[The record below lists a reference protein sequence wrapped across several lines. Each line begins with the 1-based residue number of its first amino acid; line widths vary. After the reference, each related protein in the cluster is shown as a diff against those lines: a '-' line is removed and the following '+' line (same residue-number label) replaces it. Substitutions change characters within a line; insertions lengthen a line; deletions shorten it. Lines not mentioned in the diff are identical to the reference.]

1 MTEER
6 KTLDIQYQF
15 RFPDGG
21 SLDFTLSLNP
31 RSLEQVESDQKK
43 APAWTS
49 LGFHQCPNCPLD
61 AKTYPRCPV
70 AVNLVKMTEECGGLW
85 SYDKV
90 HLEVTTP
97 ERIVSKDTTMQAGV
111 SSLLGLA
118 MATSACPHAEFFKP
132 MARFHLPFASEAET
146 IYRATSMYLLAQ
158 YFLHKQGGEADLE
171 LDGLVKI
178 YRNLQIINSALAARL
193 RAASEKDAAVNAVI
207 LLDLFAKVMPYTIND
222 SLDEIRYLFAPFL
235 AGAEQIPMKGTMN
248 QNT

>member
-1 MTEER
+1 MSKEI
-6 KTLDIQYQF
+6 KTLDIQYRF
-15 RFPDGG
+15 CFPDGG

-31 RSLEQVESDQKK
+31 RSLEQVESNPKNV
-43 APAWTS
+43 PAWTS
-49 LGFHQCPNCPLD
+49 LGFHQCPNCPLN
-61 AKTYPRCPV
+61 AKTHPHCPV
-70 AVNLVKMTEECGGLW
+70 AVNLVKLTEECGGLW

-97 ERIVSKDTTMQAGV
+97 ERVVSKDTTMQAGV
-111 SSLLGLA
+111 SSLLGLV

-132 MARFHLPFASEAET
+132 MARFHLPFASEDET

-193 RAASEKDAAVNAVI
+193 RAASERDAAVNAVI

-222 SLDEIRYLFAPFL
+222 SLDEIRHLFAPFL
-235 AGAEQIPMKGTMN
+235 ADAGGTMN